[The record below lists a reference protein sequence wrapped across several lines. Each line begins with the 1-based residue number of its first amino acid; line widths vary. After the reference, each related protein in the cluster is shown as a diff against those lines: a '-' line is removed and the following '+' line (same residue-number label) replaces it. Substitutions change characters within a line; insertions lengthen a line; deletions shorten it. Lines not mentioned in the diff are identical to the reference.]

1 MAKASTLTL
10 QGEPSA
16 RGSVSWTPALIRSA
30 ELSADAGNF
39 RLSAEL
45 WETMLG
51 ADDRI
56 RAVVD
61 TRTDTLLGLP
71 LCFEQSGDGR
81 KSGVVVNSLEGARG
95 DWWFAFPT
103 SEQKLI
109 HSWVVGLNIGL
120 GQIVWHKRNGR
131 DVPRLHAK
139 SPRHLRWDWPT
150 RKWMLTVADGVGTK
164 EIEIVPGNGEWV
176 LFTPSGESRPWIHG
190 AYRALSRWTLLKQ
203 YGLQDLGYYSERHGQ
218 GILVAEAEAMAGQQ
232 TVATGAASKKGVR
245 EAIAADLQQLG
256 ANSAL
261 ALPPGY
267 KLRLVEAQARTWEA
281 FVAQIK
287 LADNGAA
294 VTVLGQNLTTEV
306 SSGTNA
312 ATSEHGKVA
321 LGRVKFDNEWQ
332 STGYRTQVLE
342 FYSEFNWGDPELAP
356 WPMRDTCLPED
367 EKAKAT
373 VRQLDAQADATLV
386 GSGIETPNEARARR
400 GLPPKDGGD
409 ELRTKDAAAAA
420 APVAEPEGDE
430 PPAPTSPA
438 PAPTPPATEPDDDE
452 NAPAPPANGDT

>member
-1 MAKASTLTL
+1 MAAPTLKL
-10 QGEPSA
+10 LGEPSS
-16 RGSVSWTPALIRSA
+16 RSSVSWTPALIRSA

-39 RLSAEL
+39 RLAAEL

-71 LCFEQSGDGR
+71 LAFEASGDGR
-81 KSGVVVNSLEGARG
+81 KSGRVVSDLEGPRG
-95 DWWFAFPT
+95 DWWFSFPT
-103 SEQKLI
+103 SEQKLV
-109 HSWVVGLNIGL
+109 HSWVLGLNIGL

-139 SPRHLRWDWPT
+139 SPRHLRWDWST
-150 RKWMLTVADGVGTK
+150 RKWMLTVADGATTK
-164 EIEIVPGNGEWV
+164 EIVITPGDGQWV

-218 GILVAEAEAMAGQQ
+218 GILVAEAEQMTGQQ
-232 TVATGAASKKGVR
+232 SAVTVAGGSASNKNVR
-245 EAIAADLQQLG
+245 AEIAADLQQLG

-261 ALPPGY
+261 ALPPGFR
-267 KLRLVEAQARTWEA
+267 LRLIEAQARTWEA
-281 FVAQIK
+281 FVQQIK

-294 VTVLGQNLTTEV
+294 VTILGQNLTTQA
-306 SSGTNA
+306 GDTGAQGA
-312 ATSEHGKVA
+312 ADAQSKVA
-321 LGRVKFDNEWQ
+321 HGRVKFDNEWQ

-342 FYSEFNWGDPELAP
+342 FYAEFNHGDRELAP
-356 WPMRDTCLPED
+356 WPVRDVRLPED

-373 VRQLDAQADATLV
+373 ARQLNAQADATLV
-386 GSGIETPNEARARR
+386 GGGIATPNEMRARN
-400 GLPPKDGGD
+400 GLPPIEGGD
-409 ELRTKDAAAAA
+409 ELKK
-420 APVAEPEGDE
+420 E
-430 PPAPTSPA
+430 PA
-438 PAPTPPATEPDDDE
+438 PASTPPQPADEDETPIAEPNEEPAGPDE
-452 NAPAPPANGDT
+452 DEETKDEA